1 MRAIRSAWQLF
12 MAVKTL
18 LLVALLALSLSLNA
32 AMFAGGKLYGMGSKA
47 FEAVTGRQS
56 IASLHA
62 SEVADLSDDLVNERR
77 ANRKLQGEVADL
89 SDDLVNERRMAAGL
103 RGQLD
108 EATQKVVSFRGKR
121 MAVSEAVEL
130 TADTIDARAT
140 RTATRSVGSVFGEA
154 VPYFGTAVIVG
165 VTALEVKDLCDTLKD
180 MDALRQAFNPDLA
193 PSEESTTVCALE
205 IPTREELWASV
216 KASPRAAWEKAR
228 ELTPTLEEIRS
239 VDLPDLSDHAYWE
252 KAGGLWEGVRE
263 RSSSAVEGV
272 GEWISGEEAEGN

>member
-1 MRAIRSAWQLF
+1 MG
-12 MAVKTL
+12 VKTL
-18 LLVALLALSLSLNA
+18 LLVAFLALSLSLNA
-32 AMFAGGKLYGMGSKA
+32 AMFAGGKLYSAGAAA

-62 SEVADLSDDLVNERR
+62 SEVADLSDDLANERR
-77 ANRKLQGEVADL
+77 ANRKLRDEAADL
-89 SDDLVNERRMAAGL
+89 SEDLVNERRVTASL

-108 EATQKVVSFRGKR
+108 DASQRVVAFRGKR

-154 VPYFGTAVIVG
+154 VPYFGTAVIIG

-180 MDALRQAFNPDLA
+180 MDALRQVFNPDLA
-193 PSEESTTVCALE
+193 PSEGSTTVCTLE
-205 IPTREELWASV
+205 VPTREELWASV

-228 ELTPTLEEIRS
+228 ELTPTLEELRS
-239 VDLPDLSDHAYWE
+239 VDLPDLSDPTYWE
-252 KAGGLWEGVRE
+252 GAGAFWVGIRK

-272 GEWISGEEAEGN
+272 GEWISGEEAEGE